1 MIVADEDAVVAG
13 NAVATGEAAA
23 ALLTF
28 RQARLLFR
36 ILSFLKLRLLLR
48 PTAHRQ
54 NLNRLRYRRANPS
67 RLRRR
72 KARKLQNN
80 GYSKGQAKSIARQD
94 QLLCLACSIFNPGNH
109 IDRERHVVMSNVT
122 PAAIK
127 ALREKTGAGM
137 MECKKALTEAEGNE
151 EKAIENLRK
160 HGLATA
166 TKKAGRVAAEGLV
179 NAYIHAG
186 GKIGVLLEVNCET
199 DFVARGEEFRAFVHN
214 LAMHITAAEPRF
226 TNKEDVPPEVLDK
239 EREIAL
245 EQARLD
251 PKNSGKPQQ
260 VLDKIVEGRIGKFYQ
275 ETCLME
281 QAFVKDQNITVG
293 DLVGQM
299 ISKTG
304 ENIRVR
310 RFTRYKMGEG
320 LEKRASDLGAE
331 VQDLLGG
338 NK

>member
-1 MIVADEDAVVAG
+1 
-13 NAVATGEAAA
+13 
-23 ALLTF
+23 
-28 RQARLLFR
+28 
-36 ILSFLKLRLLLR
+36 
-48 PTAHRQ
+48 
-54 NLNRLRYRRANPS
+54 
-67 RLRRR
+67 
-72 KARKLQNN
+72 
-80 GYSKGQAKSIARQD
+80 
-94 QLLCLACSIFNPGNH
+94 
-109 IDRERHVVMSNVT
+109 MSNVT

-127 ALREKTGAGM
+127 ALRDKTGAGM

-160 HGLATA
+160 HGLASA
-166 TKKAGRVAAEGLV
+166 TKKEGRVAAEGLV

-186 GKIGVLLEVNCET
+186 GKIGVLLEVNCQT
-199 DFVARGEEFRAFVHN
+199 DFVARTEEFRAFVHD
-214 LAMHITAAEPRF
+214 LAMHITATEPRF
-226 TNKEDVPPEVLDK
+226 TNKDEVPTEVLEK

-251 PKNSGKPQQ
+251 PKNAGKPQQ
-260 VLDKIVEGRIGKFYQ
+260 VLDKIVEGRISKFYQ

-293 DLVGQM
+293 DLVKQM

-304 ENIRVR
+304 ENIKVR

-320 LEKRASDLGAE
+320 LEKRTSDLGAE

>member
-1 MIVADEDAVVAG
+1 
-13 NAVATGEAAA
+13 
-23 ALLTF
+23 
-28 RQARLLFR
+28 
-36 ILSFLKLRLLLR
+36 
-48 PTAHRQ
+48 
-54 NLNRLRYRRANPS
+54 
-67 RLRRR
+67 
-72 KARKLQNN
+72 
-80 GYSKGQAKSIARQD
+80 
-94 QLLCLACSIFNPGNH
+94 
-109 IDRERHVVMSNVT
+109 MSNVT

-127 ALREKTGAGM
+127 ALREKTGAGIL
-137 MECKKALTEAEGNE
+137 ECKAALTEAEGTE
-151 EKAIENLRK
+151 EKAIEILRK
-160 HGLATA
+160 RGLASA
-166 TKKAGRVAAEGLV
+166 TKKEGRVAAEGLV

-186 GKIGVLLEVNCET
+186 GKIGVLLEVNSQT
-199 DFVARGEEFRAFVHN
+199 DFVARTEEFRAFVHD

-239 EREIAL
+239 EREIAI

-260 VLDKIVEGRIGKFYQ
+260 VLDKIVEGRLSKFYQ

-293 DLVGQM
+293 DLVRQM

-304 ENIRVR
+304 DNIIVR

-320 LEKRASDLGAE
+320 LEKPPSDLGAE

-338 NK
+338 KK

>member
-1 MIVADEDAVVAG
+1 
-13 NAVATGEAAA
+13 
-23 ALLTF
+23 
-28 RQARLLFR
+28 
-36 ILSFLKLRLLLR
+36 
-48 PTAHRQ
+48 
-54 NLNRLRYRRANPS
+54 
-67 RLRRR
+67 
-72 KARKLQNN
+72 
-80 GYSKGQAKSIARQD
+80 
-94 QLLCLACSIFNPGNH
+94 
-109 IDRERHVVMSNVT
+109 MSNVT

-137 MECKKALTEAEGNE
+137 MECKAALTEAESNE
-151 EKAIENLRK
+151 EKAIEILRK
-160 HGLATA
+160 RGLASA
-166 TKKAGRVAAEGLV
+166 TKKEGRVAAEGLV

-186 GKIGVLLEVNCET
+186 GKIGVLLEVNCQT
-199 DFVARGEEFRAFVHN
+199 DFVARTEEFRAFVHD

-226 TNKEDVPPEVLDK
+226 TNKEDVPPAVLDK

-260 VLDKIVEGRIGKFYQ
+260 VLDKIVEGRLNKFYQ

-293 DLVGQM
+293 DLVRQM

-304 ENIRVR
+304 ENIIVR

-320 LEKRASDLGAE
+320 LEKPPSDLGAE

-338 NK
+338 KK

>member
-1 MIVADEDAVVAG
+1 
-13 NAVATGEAAA
+13 
-23 ALLTF
+23 
-28 RQARLLFR
+28 
-36 ILSFLKLRLLLR
+36 
-48 PTAHRQ
+48 
-54 NLNRLRYRRANPS
+54 
-67 RLRRR
+67 
-72 KARKLQNN
+72 
-80 GYSKGQAKSIARQD
+80 
-94 QLLCLACSIFNPGNH
+94 
-109 IDRERHVVMSNVT
+109 MSNVT

-137 MECKKALTEAEGNE
+137 MECKAALTAAEGAE
-151 EKAIENLRK
+151 EKAIEILRK
-160 HGLATA
+160 RGLASA
-166 TKKAGRVAAEGLV
+166 TKKEGRVAAEGLV

-186 GKIGVLLEVNCET
+186 GKIGVLLEVNCQT
-199 DFVARGEEFRAFVHN
+199 DFVARTEEFRAFVHD

-226 TNKEDVPPEVLDK
+226 TNKEDVPAQVLDK
-239 EREIAL
+239 EREIAH

-260 VLDKIVEGRIGKFYQ
+260 VLDKIVEGRLSKFYQ

-293 DLVGQM
+293 DLVRQM

-304 ENIRVR
+304 ENIVVR

-320 LEKRASDLGAE
+320 LEKPPSDLGAE

-338 NK
+338 KK